1 MSKPR
6 STDGLMRA
14 SDSLERENEKLK
26 VIVEKLMSRV
36 EHATVDRAQGLMHFE
51 RAIALESEVQQR
63 TRKLEEALDVLHAT
77 NASLEVAQRQAEEA
91 RRDLS
96 TSVESIQEGFAIF
109 DASETLVM
117 KNSHFS
123 AMFPDVVGEI
133 QQGISFEDYLRLV
146 AGSSYIIRPDKLSV
160 EDWIVQ
166 RIAVHKSN
174 SVNFTLELK
183 DDHWLQVSEQSTP
196 DGGTI
201 VLQTD
206 ITDHTRLEREERA
219 KILDQQ
225 AKIVKATL
233 EHIEQGVLIFDA
245 DSKLIEWNDA
255 AIEILKI
262 NRRLARAGMR
272 LARFERVF
280 EPGIVFIP
288 SCQPKAVFDW
298 ASRRKDRRVMRCEL
312 EATNGFQ
319 YDVMGQEMADG
330 SFVVSFNDV
339 TKLRQTYKDLHQV
352 NETLEQ
358 RVAERTDE
366 LRAARDSAQRANASK
381 SRFVAAASHD
391 LLQPVNAAKL
401 FISSLQHTD
410 LDLKQHSIVERISQS
425 FQSVETILGAL
436 LDISK
441 LDSGQVALNVS
452 DFSLSQIFDRLL
464 DEFSGAAA
472 EKGLDL
478 SVVPT
483 SARVNSD
490 PVYLRRILQ
499 NLVSNA
505 IRYTEKGRILVGVRR
520 RVDSLEAY
528 VIDTGIGISPEEQK
542 LVFREFHR
550 SDPSQSSDS
559 AMGLGLAIVER
570 ACLMLKHD
578 LALTSTVG
586 KGTSI
591 RVSIPYAEQ
600 EELPV
605 ETIQPSR
612 NVPGSLKNA
621 LIMVIENDPAVRD
634 AMERMLEIWGAT
646 PLIAASQEDAEA
658 QIAELDL
665 IPDIFL
671 VDYHL
676 DDNKNGIDLIKNL
689 RDKHGPLLS
698 VLLTADRS
706 TELARL
712 ALGRGVFLRH
722 KPLDIEDLQELV
734 GGLLASRSSAQ
745 A

>member
-1 MSKPR
+1 MSDPH
-6 STDGLMRA
+6 STDGLLRA

-26 VIVEKLMSRV
+26 VIVDKLMSRV
-36 EHATVDRAQGLMHFE
+36 EHATMDRAQGFMHFE
-51 RAIALESEVQQR
+51 RAIALEGEVQQR

-77 NASLEVAQRQAEEA
+77 NANLAVAQRAAEEA

-117 KNSHFS
+117 KNSRFS
-123 AMFPDVVGEI
+123 AMFLDVVGEI
-133 QQGISFEDYLRLV
+133 KQGIRFEDYLRLT
-146 AGSSYIIRPDKLSV
+146 AGSEYIVRPGKMSV
-160 EDWIVQ
+160 DDWVNR

-183 DDHWLQVSEQSTP
+183 DDLWLQISEQSTP

-219 KILDQQ
+219 KILDRQ

-245 DSKLIEWNDA
+245 DCKLIEWNEA
-255 AIEILKI
+255 AIKILKI
-262 NRRLARAGMR
+262 NRRLARAGTR
-272 LARFERVF
+272 LARFEQLF
-280 EPGIVFIP
+280 EPGVVFTSDSEPQI
-288 SCQPKAVFDW
+288 VFDW
-298 ASRRKDRRVMRCEL
+298 ASLRKDREILRYEL
-312 EATNGFQ
+312 EAVNGYL

-330 SFVVSFNDV
+330 SFLVSFNDV
-339 TKLRQTYKDLHQV
+339 TKLRQTYKDLHRV
-352 NETLEQ
+352 NATLEQ
-358 RVAERTDE
+358 RVVERTDE
-366 LRAARDSAQRANASK
+366 LRAARDSAERANASK

-401 FISSLQHTD
+401 FISSLEHTE
-410 LDLKQHSIVERISQS
+410 LDQKQDSIVGRISQS

-452 DFSLSQIFDRLL
+452 DFSLDQIFDRLL

-472 EKGLDL
+472 KKGLEL
-478 SVVPT
+478 TVVRT

-505 IRYTEKGRILVGVRR
+505 IRYTDKGRVVVGVRR
-520 RVDSLEAY
+520 RADGVDAY
-528 VIDTGIGISPEEQK
+528 VIDTGIGIAPEEQE
-542 LVFREFHR
+542 LVFKEFHR
-550 SDPSQSSDS
+550 TDPTQSQES

-570 ACLMLKHD
+570 ACLMLEHD
-578 LALTSTVG
+578 LTLTSAVG
-586 KGTSI
+586 EGTSI

-605 ETIQPSR
+605 ETMQPSR
-612 NVPGSLKNA
+612 DLPSSLKNA

-634 AMERMLEIWGAT
+634 AMERMLETWGAA
-646 PLIAASQEDAEA
+646 PVIAASQEDAEV
-658 QIAELDL
+658 QISELGL
-665 IPDIFL
+665 MPDIFL

-676 DDNKNGIDLIKNL
+676 DDNKNGLDLIKNL
-689 RDKHGPLLS
+689 RAKHGPLLS

-706 TELARL
+706 TELERVAHSQ
-712 ALGRGVFLRH
+712 GVFLRH
-722 KPLDIEDLQELV
+722 KPLDIVDLQELV
-734 GGLLASRSSAQ
+734 GGLLASRSSTQ

>member
-1 MSKPR
+1 MSDPH
-6 STDGLMRA
+6 STDGLLRA

-26 VIVEKLMSRV
+26 VIVDKLMSRV
-36 EHATVDRAQGLMHFE
+36 EHATMDRAQGFMHFE
-51 RAIALESEVQQR
+51 RAIALEGEVQQR

-77 NASLEVAQRQAEEA
+77 NANLAVAQRAAEEA

-117 KNSHFS
+117 KNSRFS
-123 AMFPDVVGEI
+123 AMFLDVVGEI
-133 QQGISFEDYLRLV
+133 KQGIRFEDYLRLT
-146 AGSSYIIRPDKLSV
+146 AGSEYIVRPGKMSV
-160 EDWIVQ
+160 DDWVNR

-183 DDHWLQVSEQSTP
+183 DDLWLQISEQSTP

-219 KILDQQ
+219 KILDRQ

-245 DSKLIEWNDA
+245 DCKLIEWNEA
-255 AIEILKI
+255 AIKILKI
-262 NRRLARAGMR
+262 NRRLARAGTR
-272 LARFERVF
+272 LARFEQLF
-280 EPGIVFIP
+280 EPGVVFTSDSEPQI
-288 SCQPKAVFDW
+288 VFDW
-298 ASRRKDRRVMRCEL
+298 ASLRKDREILRYEL
-312 EATNGFQ
+312 EAVNGYL

-330 SFVVSFNDV
+330 SFLVSFNDV
-339 TKLRQTYKDLHQV
+339 TKLRQTYKDLHRV
-352 NETLEQ
+352 NATLEQ
-358 RVAERTDE
+358 RVVERTDE
-366 LRAARDSAQRANASK
+366 LRAARDSAERANASK

-401 FISSLQHTD
+401 FISSLEHTE
-410 LDLKQHSIVERISQS
+410 LDQKQDSIVGRISQS

-452 DFSLSQIFDRLL
+452 DFSLDQIFDRLL

-472 EKGLDL
+472 KKGLEL
-478 SVVPT
+478 TVVRT

-505 IRYTEKGRILVGVRR
+505 IRYTDKGRVVVGVRR
-520 RVDSLEAY
+520 RADGVDAY
-528 VIDTGIGISPEEQK
+528 VIDTGIGIAPEEQE
-542 LVFREFHR
+542 LVFKEFHR
-550 SDPSQSSDS
+550 TDPTQSQES

-570 ACLMLKHD
+570 ACLMLEHD
-578 LALTSTVG
+578 LTLTSAVG
-586 KGTSI
+586 EGTSI

-605 ETIQPSR
+605 ETMQPSR
-612 NVPGSLKNA
+612 DLPSSLKNA

-634 AMERMLEIWGAT
+634 AMERMLETWGAA
-646 PLIAASQEDAEA
+646 PVIAASQEDAEV
-658 QIAELDL
+658 QISELGL
-665 IPDIFL
+665 MPDIFL

-676 DDNKNGIDLIKNL
+676 DDNKNGLDLIKNL
-689 RDKHGPLLS
+689 RAKHGPLLS

-706 TELARL
+706 TELERVAHSQ
-712 ALGRGVFLRH
+712 GVFLRH
-722 KPLDIEDLQELV
+722 KPLDIMDLQELV
-734 GGLLASRSSAQ
+734 GGLLASRSSTQ
-745 A
+745 S

>member
-1 MSKPR
+1 MSNIH
-6 STDGLMRA
+6 STDGLLKA
-14 SDSLERENEKLK
+14 SDSLERKNEKLK
-26 VIVEKLMSRV
+26 VIVDKLMSRV
-36 EHATVDRAQGLMHFE
+36 ERATVDSAKGFTHFE
-51 RAIALESEVQQR
+51 RAIALEGEVQQR

-77 NASLEVAQRQAEEA
+77 NAQLATAQREAEEA

-96 TSVESIQEGFAIF
+96 TAVESIQEGFAIF
-109 DASETLVM
+109 DASDKLVM
-117 KNSHFS
+117 KNSRFS

-133 QQGISFEDYLRLV
+133 KQGISFEEYLRQS
-146 AGSSYIIRPDKLSV
+146 AGSKYIIRPDKLSV
-160 EDWIVQ
+160 DEWVDR
-166 RIAVHKSN
+166 RIEVHESN

-183 DDHWLQVSEQSTP
+183 DDLWLQISEQNTP

-219 KILDQQ
+219 KILDRQ

-245 DSKLIEWNDA
+245 DCKLVEWNDA
-255 AIEILKI
+255 AVEILKMH
-262 NRRLARAGMR
+262 RRLARAGMR
-272 LARFERVF
+272 LARFERLF
-280 EPGIVFIP
+280 EPGVVFTTD
-288 SCQPKAVFDW
+288 SQPELVFNW
-298 ASRRKDRRVMRCEL
+298 ASLRKNREVLRCEL
-312 EATNGFQ
+312 EAVNGFQ

-339 TKLRQTYKDLHQV
+339 TKLRQTHKDLHQA

-358 RVAERTDE
+358 RVIERTHE
-366 LRAARDSAQRANASK
+366 LRAARDSAERANASK

-401 FISSLQHTD
+401 FISSLEHTV
-410 LDLKQHSIVERISQS
+410 LDKKQNSIVSRISKS
-425 FQSVETILGAL
+425 FQSVEAILGAL

-452 DFSLSQIFDRLL
+452 DFSLDQIFDRLL
-464 DEFSGAAA
+464 DEFSDSAL
-472 EKGLDL
+472 EKGLEL
-478 SVVPT
+478 TVVGT
-483 SARVNSD
+483 SACVNSD

-505 IRYTEKGRILVGVRR
+505 IRYTNEGRVLVGVRR
-520 RVDSLEAY
+520 RADCIDIH
-528 VIDTGIGISPEEQK
+528 VIDTGVGISPEEQE
-542 LVFREFHR
+542 LVFKEFHR
-550 SDPSQSSDS
+550 SDPSQASDS

-570 ACLMLKHD
+570 ACLMLEHD
-578 LALTSTVG
+578 LSLTSTVG

-591 RVSIPYAEQ
+591 RVSVPFAEQ
-600 EELPV
+600 EQLPV
-605 ETIQPSR
+605 ETMQARRGTPR
-612 NVPGSLKNA
+612 SLKNA

-634 AMERMLEIWGAT
+634 AMERVLETWGAA
-646 PLIAASQEDAEA
+646 PIIAASQEDAEA

-665 IPDIFL
+665 TPDVFL

-676 DDNKNGIDLIKNL
+676 DDNKNGLDLIQNL
-689 RDKHGPLLS
+689 RAKHGPLLC

-706 TELARL
+706 NELARE
-712 ALGRGVFLRH
+712 AQGQGVFLRH
-722 KPLDIEDLQELV
+722 KPLDIEDLQELL
-734 GGLLASRSSAQ
+734 GGLLASRANAQ
-745 A
+745 D